1 MFVYAAEN
9 NPLEKIKIRD
19 KLMELV
25 AGGRKEI
32 LSDYTVLVLTG
43 KVNRVLEGEGRE
55 WFAEGHQVQSVLNSA
70 YLSLKSLLILVIILY
85 L

>member
-43 KVNRVLEGEGRE
+43 KVNRVLEGRC
-55 WFAEGHQVQSVLNSA
+55 WQSLSVL
-70 YLSLKSLLILVIILY
+70 LMTEKKSQEVKGILWW
-85 L
+85 

>member
-1 MFVYAAEN
+1 MFVDAAEN
-9 NPLEKIKIRD
+9 NPIEEIKIRD

-43 KVNRVLEGEGRE
+43 KVIRVLEGRC
-55 WFAEGHQVQSVLNSA
+55 WQSVSVLMA
-70 YLSLKSLLILVIILY
+70 EKKSQEVKGILWQ
-85 L
+85 

>member
-9 NPLEKIKIRD
+9 NPIEEIKIRD

-43 KVNRVLEGEGRE
+43 KVIRVLEGRC
-55 WFAEGHQVQSVLNSA
+55 WQSVSVLMTEK
-70 YLSLKSLLILVIILY
+70 KSQEVKGILWR
-85 L
+85 

>member
-43 KVNRVLEGEGRE
+43 KVIRVLEGRC
-55 WFAEGHQVQSVLNSA
+55 WQSVSVLMTEK
-70 YLSLKSLLILVIILY
+70 KSQEVKGILWQ
-85 L
+85 